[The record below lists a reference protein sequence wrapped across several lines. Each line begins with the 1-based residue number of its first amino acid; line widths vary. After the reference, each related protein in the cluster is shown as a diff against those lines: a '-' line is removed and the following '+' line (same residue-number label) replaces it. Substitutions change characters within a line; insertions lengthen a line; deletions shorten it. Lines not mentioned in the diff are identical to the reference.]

1 MTHAASSNS
10 VVHAPADSGRL
21 VEFSDLVFALWQG
34 KWLIIITTFLTI
46 MAGGYYAYV
55 MVRPVYSSSAVVILE
70 PRVDQIAAFQSV
82 AGSITGDTP
91 KANSEIQILRARSLM
106 QKVVQT
112 LDLTNDPEFNR
123 TLTPPTKK
131 VVLKSKIKRQLGW
144 SQPVERLTDEH
155 FEQRI
160 KDTVVTELLKKIR
173 VDNLRQSTVFR
184 VTASS
189 KSAAKAALIADTVV
203 QLYVQ
208 NQIEQKI
215 EKSEQAT
222 AWLQTR
228 VQQLQS
234 DLQTAEK
241 RATDFSAA
249 TAFVSADNLQAL
261 KRQLK
266 DTRERI
272 KIVHQS
278 RKDISSNGTS
288 EDLARTDQQLVTL
301 RISET
306 ELAAQIATQDQD
318 QISLQQL
325 GREAQATRD
334 LYEYFLTRL
343 KESAAQ
349 QGIQRADSR
358 ILSPA
363 VIAYKPSTTPKSL
376 ILTMSAIAGLSISL
390 IYILIQELRRQTF
403 RSAAALQRYFNH
415 TILGQFP
422 SLPVPDQPEFLDHL
436 NRSPINGFSSA
447 IRNLRT
453 TLMFEG
459 DYGLPNIIA
468 LTSANYDE
476 ATAAIAIALARDQ
489 VSIGKKVLVIDT
501 DVHEGAFEDFFGDE
515 PTRGIFSIL
524 RGEHEFDQCIHHP
537 QTLGAD
543 VLFANDRSLGAADL
557 FVSDLFKD
565 FIESI
570 KSRYDL
576 VIFHAP
582 AVSAAPS
589 ARVVL
594 KYADVVLFNVKWD
607 KTTKPNLIAA
617 LRLLA
622 QAKIQISGFVLT
634 NILALTWSRN
644 RGQSASH

>member
-1 MTHAASSNS
+1 
-10 VVHAPADSGRL
+10 
-21 VEFSDLVFALWQG
+21 
-34 KWLIIITTFLTI
+34 
-46 MAGGYYAYV
+46 
-55 MVRPVYSSSAVVILE
+55 
-70 PRVDQIAAFQSV
+70 
-82 AGSITGDTP
+82 
-91 KANSEIQILRARSLM
+91 
-106 QKVVQT
+106 
-112 LDLTNDPEFNR
+112 
-123 TLTPPTKK
+123 
-131 VVLKSKIKRQLGW
+131 
-144 SQPVERLTDEH
+144 
-155 FEQRI
+155 
-160 KDTVVTELLKKIR
+160 
-173 VDNLRQSTVFR
+173 
-184 VTASS
+184 
-189 KSAAKAALIADTVV
+189 
-203 QLYVQ
+203 
-208 NQIEQKI
+208 
-215 EKSEQAT
+215 
-222 AWLQTR
+222 
-228 VQQLQS
+228 
-234 DLQTAEK
+234 
-241 RATDFSAA
+241 
-249 TAFVSADNLQAL
+249 
-261 KRQLK
+261 
-266 DTRERI
+266 
-272 KIVHQS
+272 
-278 RKDISSNGTS
+278 
-288 EDLARTDQQLVTL
+288 
-301 RISET
+301 
-306 ELAAQIATQDQD
+306 
-318 QISLQQL
+318 
-325 GREAQATRD
+325 
-334 LYEYFLTRL
+334 
-343 KESAAQ
+343 
-349 QGIQRADSR
+349 
-358 ILSPA
+358 
-363 VIAYKPSTTPKSL
+363 
-376 ILTMSAIAGLSISL
+376 
-390 IYILIQELRRQTF
+390 
-403 RSAAALQRYFNH
+403 
-415 TILGQFP
+415 
-422 SLPVPDQPEFLDHL
+422 
-436 NRSPINGFSSA
+436 
-447 IRNLRT
+447 
-453 TLMFEG
+453 MFEG